1 MSATNVVLAPA
12 EEARSQPPQPAWR
25 IMEYEGQAKSR
36 RFAVFRER
44 ARLAWGLRDREA
56 AVRWIVRLGGAPPLF
71 VSEDAAGDHGQG
83 RDCRAC
89 TMVTTPE
96 SVKITAA
103 P

>member
-1 MSATNVVLAPA
+1 MPTMNVVLAPP

-56 AVRWIVRLGGAPPLF
+56 AMRWIVRLGGTPPLIAA
-71 VSEDAAGDHGQG
+71 EDAPGAGSREPWWGI
-83 RDCRAC
+83 RD
-89 TMVTTPE
+89 
-96 SVKITAA
+96 
-103 P
+103 